1 MESYIFFPYSWYL
14 DENETELTVIRVYG
28 LDENNDSICVRITNF
43 TPYIYLE
50 LPETINLNSP

>member
-43 TPYIYLE
+43 TPYI
-50 LPETINLNSP
+50 